1 MADSAAVPTATSRS
15 TGGGRGLKQRITRL
29 VAWVQA
35 RKPVRVLLTFNDRR
49 GALLAA
55 GLSFRLI
62 FAVFAAL
69 WVGFS
74 IAGLVISANQ
84 DLADPLITIISRS
97 VPGLI
102 DSGDGNGAI
111 EASALLS
118 TGVFTWTG
126 AVALVGT
133 LFTAVGWL
141 GAARDAVREVAQLP
155 KLPTNFALLIL
166 RDLGLAVIFGVA
178 LIVSAALSV
187 AGTSLSSWLL
197 ALAGAGEDS
206 TAATIATRIVTIVL
220 MFALDT
226 GVLVGLY
233 RVLAAVPIPRGP
245 LLQGALLGAAAL
257 GLLKLLGNALL
268 GGDPANPLL
277 TGFAVIFGLLLFF
290 NLVCT
295 VIVIGAAWVV
305 VSSEDR
311 GVPLDPI
318 GDRERREQEAKLRAQ
333 LESEIREELENDLPP
348 AVRWLARRARRKRER
363 V

>member
-1 MADSAAVPTATSRS
+1 MTGSSSTTTTTRS
-15 TGGGRGLKQRITRL
+15 VEQANGLKGRITRL
-29 VAWVQA
+29 IA
-35 RKPVRVLLTFNDRR
+35 RIQRLKPVRVLTRFGERR
-49 GALLAA
+49 GPLLAA
-55 GLSFRLI
+55 GLSFRAI

-74 IAGLVISANQ
+74 IAGLVISSNPE
-84 DLADPLITIISRS
+84 LADPLIRIIARS

-102 DSGDGNGAI
+102 DTGDGDGAI
-111 EASALLS
+111 KASDLLS

-126 AVALVGT
+126 AIALVGT

-166 RDLGLAVIFGVA
+166 RDLGLALIFGVA
-178 LIVSAALSV
+178 LIVSAALSA
-187 AGTSLSSWLL
+187 AGTSLSTWLL
-197 ALAGAGEDS
+197 SLVGVGEGS
-206 TAATIATRIVTIVL
+206 TTADVATRIVTIVL

-245 LLQGALLGAAAL
+245 LVQGALLGAGAL
-257 GLLKLLGNALL
+257 GILKLLAGTLL
-268 GGDPANPLL
+268 GGNPSNPLL

-295 VIVIGAAWVV
+295 VIVLGAAWVV
-305 VSSEDR
+305 VSAEDR
-311 GVPLDPI
+311 GVPLDPR

-348 AVRWLARRARRKRER
+348 AVRWLARRTRRKRER